1 MKSSSF
7 ININGDI
14 RHNKLSILI
23 YIIIN
28 LLQNIYYSLF
38 FKKFKFINFNPKN
51 KKYNFND
58 QQSISRKLC
67 GVFWSNIDWK
77 KITLHIGKLN
87 INEIGC
93 GDGQYF
99 KKEISIK
106 NKFIQKYNGFD
117 VKSFKNWKKYKNK
130 KFVFRKFNGYSFNKV
145 ISKNNNLF
153 ISQSCLEHV
162 KDDLSFFHEIKKKAN
177 QTKKKIILMHC
188 IPNSFCLFS
197 YLTHGF
203 RQYNIQNLNKIAK
216 IFGNKKLF
224 VVKLGNF
231 YLNIEHLKKTTFP
244 LIFKKENLMPK
255 QNKNYY
261 STINKLLIKNQNSSY
276 FFSSF
281 AVIIGFLN
289 FHEREKQKVIK
300 KIFS

>member
-14 RHNKLSILI
+14 KQNKLSILF

-28 LLQNIYYSLF
+28 LIQNIYYSLY
-38 FKKFKFINFNPKN
+38 FKKFKFINFNPKI
-51 KKYNFND
+51 KKYNFNN

-67 GVFWSNIDWK
+67 GIFWSNINWK
-77 KITLHIGKLN
+77 QITLHIGKLN
-87 INEIGC
+87 INEIGS

-99 KKEISIK
+99 KNEISIK

-117 VKSFKNWKKYKNK
+117 VKNFKNWKKINNR
-130 KFVFRKFNGYSFNKV
+130 KFVFKKFNGYSFNKI
-145 ISKNNNLF
+145 ISKDNNLF

-162 KDDLSFFHEIKKKAN
+162 KNDLSFFREIKKKAN
-177 QTKKKIILMHC
+177 QTNKKIILMHC
-188 IPNSFCLFS
+188 VPNSFCLFT

-203 RQYNIQNLNKIAK
+203 RQYNIENLNKIGE
-216 IFGNKKLF
+216 ILGNKKLF

-231 YLNIEHLKKTTFP
+231 SLNVEHLKKTTFP
-244 LIFKKENLMPK
+244 LILKKENLMPK

-261 STINKLLIKNQNSSY
+261 LKINKLLIKNKKSSY

-289 FHEREKQKVIK
+289 FNETEQQKVIK